1 MGYKALYR
9 TYRPTSFEEVVGQ
22 KHIVTTLMNAVKQNK
37 TAHAYLLCGPRGTGK
52 TSVARLLAKAVNCED
67 KEKAPCNECDNCKAS
82 DAGTHQDIVE
92 IDAASSSGVD
102 QIRDLIEKVK
112 YSPIQGKFKVYI
124 IDEVHMLSQGAFN
137 ALLKTLEEPP
147 AHVIFV
153 LATTEPYKVLPTI
166 ISRCQR
172 YDFGKVGQEEIIQR
186 LRYVVDTEGIRVDD
200 EALRLVAV
208 LSDGGMR
215 DALSILDQCIAYA
228 QDEITVKHVNDI
240 YGITTIKEKM
250 DLIQNIFDKDAKS
263 LLNTIQSLNEKGVD
277 IRRLTN
283 DLVEVLKESV
293 IYAYTSDSGLLQML
307 NVNEVETICSNRNAN
322 VLLKMIDVLME
333 ATVSY
338 RNASNVTSYFEVAV
352 LKMMGATEV
361 SSKPIE
367 IIQQTV
373 VKQPLNKPVEQQH
386 QQQDIYPDEQQEDLV
401 ELPILDV
408 KEEVKEIKPK
418 KEEPVP
424 TLSVEFVLSLLSGAS
439 KENKEIDKQ
448 IWTTLDGK
456 SREITCAKCAT
467 ILKHTDIAASGQDY
481 IVITTDS
488 PAEANQIN
496 DLQLNQ
502 ELYYFVKE
510 QCDLDKMIYAIDK
523 ESFVKITLEFKERWT
538 KNELPDAAMITKYK
552 KVVTKEKKKTNEE
565 KLIDLFGEENISIFE
580 EE

>member
-22 KHIVTTLMNAVKQNK
+22 KHIITTLMNAVKQNK

-67 KEKAPCNECDNCKAS
+67 KENAPCNVCENCKAS

-172 YDFGKVGQEEIIQR
+172 YDFGKVAQDEIIQR
-186 LRYVVDTEGIRVDD
+186 LRYVVDTEGIKVDD

-250 DLIQNIFDKDAKS
+250 ELIQNIFDKDARS
-263 LLNTIQSLNEKGVD
+263 LLNMIQSLNEKGVD

-293 IYAYTSDSGLLQML
+293 IYSYTSDSGLLQIL
-307 NVNEVETICSNRNAN
+307 NVEEVETISNNKDAN
-322 VLLKMIDVLME
+322 TLLKMIDVLME

-352 LKMMGATEV
+352 LKMIGATTEKAQVVEVVKPIVSLEPKRENMAKPEVKIEKEVVDNIEV
-361 SSKPIE
+361 SDEE
-367 IIQQTV
+367 IQ
-373 VKQPLNKPVEQQH
+373 
-386 QQQDIYPDEQQEDLV
+386 
-401 ELPILDV
+401 
-408 KEEVKEIKPK
+408 EEVKPK
-418 KEEPVP
+418 KQESIP
-424 TLSVEFVLSLLSGAS
+424 TLDSEFVLSLLSGAS
-439 KENKEIDKQ
+439 KENKELDKQ
-448 IWTTLDGK
+448 IWNTLDSK
-456 SREITCAKCAT
+456 SREMTCAKCAT
-467 ILKHTDIAASGQDY
+467 ILKHTEIAASGQDY
-481 IVITTDS
+481 LVLATDS
-488 PAEANQIN
+488 TAEANQIN

-523 ESFVKITLEFKERWT
+523 NLFARITQEFKERWT
-538 KNELPDAAMITKYK
+538 KNELPDAAIITKYK
-552 KVVTKEKKKTNEE
+552 KVVTKEKKKTSEE
-565 KLIDLFGEENISIFE
+565 KLIDLFGEENITIFE

>member
-22 KHIVTTLMNAVKQNK
+22 KHIITTLMNAVKQNK

-67 KEKAPCNECDNCKAS
+67 KENAPCNVCENCKAS

-172 YDFGKVGQEEIIQR
+172 YDFGKVAQDEIIQR
-186 LRYVVDTEGIRVDD
+186 LRYVVDTEGIKVDD

-250 DLIQNIFDKDAKS
+250 ELIQNIFDKDARS

-293 IYAYTSDSGLLQML
+293 IYSYTSDSGLLQIL
-307 NVNEVETICSNRNAN
+307 NVEEVETISNNKDAN
-322 VLLKMIDVLME
+322 TLLKMIDVLME

-352 LKMMGATEV
+352 LKMIGATTEKAQVVEV
-361 SSKPIE
+361 VKPIVSLEPKRESMAEPEVKIEKEVVDNIE
-367 IIQQTV
+367 ISDEEIQ
-373 VKQPLNKPVEQQH
+373 
-386 QQQDIYPDEQQEDLV
+386 
-401 ELPILDV
+401 
-408 KEEVKEIKPK
+408 EEVKPK
-418 KEEPVP
+418 KQESIP
-424 TLSVEFVLSLLSGAS
+424 TLDSEFVLSLLSGAS
-439 KENKEIDKQ
+439 KENKELDKQ
-448 IWTTLDGK
+448 IWNTLDSK
-456 SREITCAKCAT
+456 SREMTCAKCAT
-467 ILKHTDIAASGQDY
+467 ILKHTEIAASGQDY
-481 IVITTDS
+481 LVLATDS
-488 PAEANQIN
+488 TAEANQIN

-523 ESFVKITLEFKERWT
+523 NLFARITQEFKERWT
-538 KNELPDAAMITKYK
+538 KNELPDAAIITKYK
-552 KVVTKEKKKTNEE
+552 KVVTKEKKKTSEE
-565 KLIDLFGEENISIFE
+565 KLIDLFGEENITIFE